1 MDEIIPNRLKTI
13 AHIVGFILL
22 PVGLVLLDFSWDTTV
37 AAGEWGEWFRT
48 DIFMEFRLPRVIGSC
63 LAGLLLSWSGLMMQ
77 TLFRNPLAGPFLI
90 GITPGASFG
99 IAVITF
105 LGYSIFPDTV
115 NWTVPTLP
123 IAALMGAGV
132 VMLIQWQL
140 YRFWRD
146 IHSLLLA
153 GLILGY
159 FFGAAVDILQ
169 QWGEARQ
176 LKFFVMWNMGSFDRL
191 QATQLWPM
199 GVAAITGGCILYA
212 GRYKFNNYLLGD
224 IYVQSSG
231 SSLAGIRA
239 ALIAGAA
246 VMAALCTAYCGP
258 ISFVGILAPHAA
270 RKLIG
275 SDAHEKTMWH
285 TASAGISFTVG
296 ADFISHYAIANYSLP
311 LNAVL
316 SLAGAPIVFLI
327 LFRGNRNP

>member
-1 MDEIIPNRLKTI
+1 MKKNLFL
-13 AHIVGFILL
+13 VGFLL
-22 PVGLVLLDFSWDTTV
+22 LLLLIVVVDLTWDRGEGVGL
-37 AAGEWGEWFRT
+37 GEWLNS
-48 DIFMEFRLPRVIGSC
+48 DIFYEFRLPRVLGAV
-63 LAGLLLSWSGLMMQ
+63 LAGVLLSWSGLMMQ

-99 IAVITF
+99 IALVTF
-105 LGYSIFPDTV
+105 LGYALFPDSAG
-115 NWTVPTLP
+115 WAVPSLP
-123 IAALMGAGV
+123 VAALLGAGL
-132 VMLIQWQL
+132 VMMVQWQL
-140 YRFWRD
+140 YRVWKD
-146 IHSLLLA
+146 INSLLLA

-176 LKFFVMWNMGSFDRL
+176 LKFFVLWNMGSFDRL
-191 QATQLWPM
+191 QVSQLWPL
-199 GVAAITGGCILYA
+199 GGAAIAGGCILYA

-246 VMAALCTAYCGP
+246 AMAALCTAYCGP

-270 RKLIG
+270 RTLLRT
-275 SDAHEKTMWH
+275 DAHEKTLWI
-285 TASAGISFTVG
+285 TALSGIALTVG
-296 ADFISHYAIANYSLP
+296 ADFLAHYAIPDFSLP

-316 SLAGAPIVFLI
+316 SLVGAPIVFII
-327 LFRGNRNP
+327 LLRKNPKY